1 MEDPT
6 KEPPPRTPTVT
17 PAVFQWTLWF
27 DFDTLISI
35 SERAMKLLETN
46 LPASTRLKDT
56 EETTSNATVQLS
68 SPSAL
73 SWPFEVLSA
82 NCNYPLPES
91 KLLEQKHDLV

>member
-35 SERAMKLLETN
+35 SERAMKLLDTN
-46 LPASTRLKDT
+46 LSASTRLKDT

-73 SWPFEVLSA
+73 SWPLRFCLLTVIIRYR
-82 NCNYPLPES
+82 NRNYWNRNMT
-91 KLLEQKHDLV
+91 